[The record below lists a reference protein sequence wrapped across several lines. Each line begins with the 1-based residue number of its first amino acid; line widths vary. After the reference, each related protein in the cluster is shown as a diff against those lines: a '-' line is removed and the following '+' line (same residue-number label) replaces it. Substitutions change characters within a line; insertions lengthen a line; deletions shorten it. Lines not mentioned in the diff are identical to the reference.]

1 MVISLYFITYARISY
16 LYPDNEIISLCDYP
30 WVHECLDQNPVN
42 TFQKYEQHIITQ
54 PQCGK
59 LGTFERLETRDTHS

>member
-42 TFQKYEQHIITQ
+42 TFQKYE
-54 PQCGK
+54 
-59 LGTFERLETRDTHS
+59 